1 MDLVAKLS
9 PLSQEVTNNIGD
21 IASDSL
27 KSPVSFFNVAIEYF
41 KKILYGTHIDANLAR
56 I

>member
-41 KKILYGTHIDANLAR
+41 KKILFTESHNKTHLA
-56 I
+56 